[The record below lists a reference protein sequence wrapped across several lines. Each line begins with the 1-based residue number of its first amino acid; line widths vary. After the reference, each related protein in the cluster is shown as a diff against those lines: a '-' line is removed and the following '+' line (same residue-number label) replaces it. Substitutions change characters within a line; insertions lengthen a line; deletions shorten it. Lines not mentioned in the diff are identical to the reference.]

1 MFVDSHLFCNF
12 GMRVEEKK
20 YMSSLLEQAIVDAKA
35 LKEVAIK
42 NAETSILEK
51 YSDEVRVAVTTLLE
65 APEDEELSLGDE
77 TLGDETPGLE
87 LEVPDAHAAGEEL
100 CSCPEE
106 DEEITID
113 FSQLRA
119 EMDAEQEAGE
129 LSLPSA
135 ASVVDTEGELE
146 IPLAEASAE
155 EEEEEAEEKKKE
167 EDDRDEAARSQGMI
181 TDIDQMVMTEDEE
194 LDISEESIQQLAD
207 MVEEEIQEE
216 LKVDMWPVTDGWL
229 GASQAELSHARDME
243 FAAMRATKTAEEL
256 EQEKEAVKD
265 LTEKLTTTT
274 ENMSKIKHA
283 ASLLYKKSEKQKEII
298 TRIGE
303 RLAEVNLTNA
313 RLLYAN
319 RVLGSNSLNERQKNT
334 IVEAISKAGSVEEA
348 KTIYQTLQSTVMET
362 KQTQRVPNSLS
373 EAVYNRVS
381 PFLPRRPESKPPAN
395 KTLIEKMQKLAGI
408 KKKVI

>member
-1 MFVDSHLFCNF
+1 
-12 GMRVEEKK
+12 
-20 YMSSLLEQAIVDAKA
+20 MSSLLEQAIVDAKA

-42 NAETSILEK
+42 NAETAILEK
-51 YSDEVRVAVTTLLE
+51 YSKEVREAVTTLLE
-65 APEDEELSLGDE
+65 APEDEEMPLGDE

-87 LEVPDAHAAGEEL
+87 LEVPDAFADGEEL
-100 CSCPEE
+100 CGCP
-106 DEEITID
+106 DEEEEIVID
-113 FSQLRA
+113 FAQLRA

-135 ASVVDTEGELE
+135 ASLTDTEGELE
-146 IPLAEASAE
+146 IPLAEDAEEEAE
-155 EEEEEAEEKKKE
+155 EEEEEEG
-167 EDDRDEAARSQGMI
+167 DRAKAARSQGMI
-181 TDIDQMVMTEDEE
+181 TDIDQMIMTEDDEIT
-194 LDISEESIQQLAD
+194 ISEDHIEQLAS

-229 GASQAELSHARDME
+229 GASQPELSHARDMQ
-243 FAAMRATKTAEEL
+243 FAAMRDTETAEEL

-265 LTEKLTTTT
+265 LTEKLAKTA

-313 RLLYAN
+313 RLLYTN
-319 RVLGSNSLNERQKNT
+319 RVLGSNSLNERQKNR

-362 KQTQRVPNSLS
+362 KQMQRVPNSLS
-373 EAVYNRVS
+373 EAMNNRVS
-381 PFLPRRPESKPPAN
+381 PFLPRRPESKPLAN
-395 KTLIEKMQKLAGI
+395 KMLMEKMQKLAGI
-408 KKKVI
+408 KKD